1 MQNLLDN
8 IKSPQDLKKLSL
20 NDLPSLASQLRDFMI
35 ENVSKTGGH
44 LGSSLGVIELTI
56 ALHYIFNAPKDKI
69 IWDVGHQAYAHKILT
84 GRKNKFSTLRQK
96 NGISGFPKISES
108 EFDAFGTGHSSTSI
122 SAALGFA
129 IGRDIAK
136 KKHNVISVI
145 GDGALSGG
153 MAFEAMN
160 NAGASNAKMIVVL
173 NDNEMSISKPV
184 GALSGYL
191 SAILSSPKFVNLR
204 QKALELV
211 KDFPVIK
218 RAEGLARSF
227 VTGGTLFEQLGFY
240 YIGPIDGHNFDN
252 LIPVFR
258 NLRDAKGINGPVLVH
273 IITQK
278 GKGFEPAEKD
288 PSKFHGVTKF
298 DPETGEMYKTS
309 GHTTPSYT
317 DVFADALI
325 NEAKLD
331 KKILA
336 ITAAMPAGTGLDKFQ
351 AKFPRRYFDVG
362 IAEQHAVTF
371 AAGLAAE
378 GYKPFVAIY
387 SSFLQRAYDQ
397 IIHDVALQNLPVKFA
412 IDRCGLVGSD
422 GATHNGNFDIAY
434 LSHIPNMVVMAPAD
448 QAELVDMITT
458 AAAYN
463 KGPIAFRYPR
473 GKGYLDENK
482 IPKKGKIIPLGKSQ
496 IVKNGKDLAIFSLGS
511 RLEDVLKAADIAEDK
526 TKKQITVINARFA
539 KPLDTKMLKDIALT
553 HKIIITVEEGSI
565 GGYHALVSAYLN
577 NEGLLDNI
585 KFRSIFIP
593 DKFIN
598 HADTNEQLA
607 EAGLDDKH
615 IEETLIKI
623 INEK

>member
-8 IKSPQDLKKLSL
+8 IKSPQDLKKISI
-20 NDLPSLASQLRDFMI
+20 NDLPMLASQLRDFMI

-122 SAALGFA
+122 SAALGLA

-227 VTGGTLFEQLGFY
+227 FTGGTLFEQLGFY

-317 DVFADALI
+317 DVFANALI
-325 NEAKLD
+325 NEAKID

-412 IDRCGLVGSD
+412 IDRSGLVGSD

-448 QAELVDMITT
+448 QAELVDMIIT

-482 IPKKGKIIPLGKSQ
+482 IPKQGKIIPIGKSQ

-553 HKIIITVEEGSI
+553 HKIIITVEEGSV
-565 GGYHALVSAYLN
+565 GGYNALVSAYLH
-577 NEGLLDNI
+577 NEGLLDNV